1 MLNITRLITFVML
14 LATIAL
20 VTLAKTSFVQRW
32 KTTEGPAPTLHKLLV
47 WSLTDNYI
55 IRQHFEDEM
64 EIQLQKAGAEGIKSH
79 MVMPPANE
87 TSEDEIIQRIRES
100 PLDSV
105 MVVRPIDKRQV
116 HEDTAEMVVA
126 YTPMPYYYSFAPYWH
141 YAYQTTYTPGYTK
154 ESTIVQV
161 ETNIYST
168 KNEKLLWSGVSDTI
182 LKEELDKNAKSLAKA
197 LVKQLKKDHFLPK
210 N

>member
-1 MLNITRLITFVML
+1 MSRIVRLIIVVVL
-14 LATIAL
+14 SATITL
-20 VTLAKTSFVQRW
+20 VTLAKTNFVQRW
-32 KTTEGPAPTLHKLLV
+32 KTTEGPPPTIHKILV

-64 EIQLQKAGAEGIKSH
+64 EIQLHKAGAEGIKSH

-116 HEDTAEMVVA
+116 REDTAEMVA
-126 YTPMPYYYSFAPYWH
+126 YIPPMPYYYSFEPYWY
-141 YAYQTTYTPGYTK
+141 YAYRTTYTPGYIK
-154 ESTIVQV
+154 ESTIVQI

-168 KNEKLLWSGVSDTI
+168 KSEKLLWSGVSDTI
-182 LKEELDKNAKSLAKA
+182 LKDEMEKNAKSLAKA
-197 LVKQLKKDHFLPK
+197 LVKQLKKDQFLPK

>member
-1 MLNITRLITFVML
+1 MRKIVRLITFVVL
-14 LATIAL
+14 SITLAWI
-20 VTLAKTSFVQRW
+20 TLAKTDFVQRW
-32 KTTEGPAPTLHKLLV
+32 KTTEGPPPTIHKILV

-64 EIQLQKAGAEGIKSH
+64 EIQLHKAGAEGIKSH

-116 HEDTAEMVVA
+116 REDTAEMVA

-141 YAYQTTYTPGYTK
+141 YAYRTTYTPGYIK
-154 ESTIVQV
+154 ESTIVQI

-182 LKEELDKNAKSLAKA
+182 LKEEMEKNAKSLAKA